1 MNTQNSNHIEQLI
14 SQLNY
19 ASTPPEAIA
28 AITTLAASETKEAAA
43 INALIQALSHH
54 HPSVAAAS
62 VEALVQLAPATVK
75 PLIAAFA
82 ASSDQ
87 GLQAYI
93 IQALS
98 QIGSPEALDLL
109 TEVVGIAVA
118 NHCQGNVRRIAARG
132 LGRIGSNSNDTEVI
146 RCVEEKLTWALLT
159 PEDWGLRYAAAVSLQ
174 EIATPEAIATLQQ
187 ATAQE
192 ADKVVLSRI
201 ATALGGLSTRGGGEC
216 CVEE

>member
-1 MNTQNSNHIEQLI
+1 MNTQNSHHIEQLI
-14 SQLNY
+14 SQLNH
-19 ASTPPEAIA
+19 ASTPQDAIA
-28 AITTLAASETKEAAA
+28 AITTLAASETKEAAP

-93 IQALS
+93 IQALA

-109 TEVVGIAVA
+109 AEVVGIAVA

-132 LGRIGSNSNDTEVI
+132 LGRIGSISNDTEVI

-174 EIATPEAIATLQQ
+174 EIATLEAIASLQQ

-201 ATALGGLSTRGGGEC
+201 ANALVALSTRGGGEC
-216 CVEE
+216 